1 MPGDDKPKLKALS
14 DIASIDITLEFNAI
28 LGKILE
34 NTCNTIGAHSGTIML
49 VDEDSG
55 KLSMVASYGLP
66 DNYIEMVYD
75 AAEKAGVS
83 ITSSPSGTVLKTGK
97 YYLVPNIYEEPKDKP
112 WYRISSDLGF
122 SSQIFTPMK
131 QGSKVVGLLNIYWE
145 KPRQFQDEDID
156 FVSIAAS
163 QASSVVQNARMCRR
177 LKTNL
182 MELNEYKEHLEEKV
196 KETSQKLFDSEQ
208 YLRTII
214 NSSFDVI
221 FVLDDKGRVEFANE
235 AFFSYHS
242 WSKEKL
248 IGKVFMEFFHDDM
261 REFMFERWHEMQ
273 NDIKI
278 PYETQLKTKNGF
290 IYLYVSHA
298 KTEIKGET
306 KYVVIIKDIS
316 DYKKLLLDLK
326 ESELYLRTVVNSS
339 FDGIFVIDNEGKFEY
354 GNESFVNI
362 LGWSKDELIGKG
374 FMEVIPED
382 MHGFMLRKWDEIQK
396 GIQIPYET
404 KIITKNGETRNLYVS
419 HAKTEMKGRAKYVVV
434 IKDITDYK
442 KLILELKES
451 EVKYRELFENAQD
464 PMYIHDTQGF
474 IKSMNDVGCRLLGC
488 TSREEVAGTHFSQW
502 LTPESFEYAQKTLI
516 QHITGQPV
524 EQPIVLEVVCKN
536 GEHKWAEIKNR
547 VIIEGGTITGIHGIA
562 RDITEK
568 KKLEQQL
575 KESYEKLMEAD
586 KLKTEF
592 ISNVTHELL
601 TPMTAIKGFTE
612 LIKDGTLGSINNEQ
626 VKGLDTIFRNAE
638 RLTNLINQL
647 LQAAHLEND
656 AAGMHYGQV
665 SMNDIISQAVV
676 DVQPQAVAKQIRI
689 INNAAQVPEIT
700 GDGEKLYG
708 VIVNLLVN
716 AVKFTPK
723 NGKITVNA
731 HDNRSSIHISISD
744 TGIGIPAG
752 ELSRIFDRFYQVDGS
767 ESRKYGGTGI
777 GLSLCRSV
785 VEKHNGTIRAES
797 NGVKGSTFHIEL
809 PKKQD

>member
-1 MPGDDKPKLKALS
+1 MPSDEKPKLKALA
-14 DIASIDITLEFNAI
+14 DIASIDITLEFNEI
-28 LGKILE
+28 LGKILKT
-34 NTCNTIGAHSGTIML
+34 TCDTISAHSGTIML

-66 DNYIEMVYD
+66 DNYIELVYE
-75 AAEKAGVS
+75 AANKAGVP
-83 ITSSPSGTVLKTGK
+83 ITSSPSGTVLKTGE
-97 YYLVPNIYEEPKDKP
+97 YYLVPNILEEPKDKP
-112 WYRISSDLGF
+112 WYGISRELGF
-122 SSQIFTPMK
+122 SSQVFTPMK
-131 QGSKVVGLLNIYWE
+131 HGTKVIGLLNVYWE
-145 KPRQFQDEDID
+145 KPREFPHDEID

-163 QASSVVQNARMCRR
+163 QASSVVQNARMCRNMKKS
-177 LKTNL
+177 LH
-182 MELNEYKEHLEEKV
+182 ELNEYKEHLEEKV
-196 KETSQKLFDSEQ
+196 KETSHKLYDSEQ

-235 AFFSYHS
+235 AFFSFHG

-248 IGKVFMEFFHDDM
+248 IGKVFMDFFHDDM
-261 REFMFERWHEMQ
+261 REFMLERWHEMQ

-278 PYETQLKTKNGF
+278 PYETKLKTKTGF
-290 IYLYVSHA
+290 RYLHVSHA
-298 KTEIKGET
+298 KTEIKGAT
-306 KYVVIIKDIS
+306 KYVLIIKDIS
-316 DYKKLLLDLK
+316 DYKKLVLDLK
-326 ESELYLRTVVNSS
+326 ESELYQRTVVNSS
-339 FDGIFVIDNEGKFEY
+339 FDGIFVVDDEGKFEY
-354 GNESFVNI
+354 GNKSFFNI
-362 LGWSKDELIGKG
+362 LGWHEDELIGG
-374 FMEVIPED
+374 NFMKVIPED
-382 MHGFMLRKWDEIQK
+382 MHEFMLGKWDEIQN
-396 GIQIPYET
+396 GIEIPYET
-404 KIITKNGETRNLYVS
+404 KIITKNGETRSLYVS
-419 HAKTEMKGRAKYVVV
+419 HSKTEMKGKAKYVVV

-442 KLILELKES
+442 KLILDLKES

-474 IKSMNDVGCRLLGC
+474 ITSMNDVGCRLLGC
-488 TSREEVAGTHFSQW
+488 DSRDEVAGTYFSQW

-516 QHITGQPV
+516 QHITGQQV
-524 EQPIVLEVVCKN
+524 EQPIVLEVVCRN

-547 VIIEGGTITGIHGIA
+547 VITDGGTITGIHGIA

-568 KKLEQQL
+568 KELEQQL

-601 TPMTAIKGFTE
+601 TPLTAIKGFTE

-626 VKGLDTIFRNAE
+626 VKGLDTIFRNSE

-647 LQAAHLEND
+647 LQAANLEND

-676 DVQPQAVAKQIRI
+676 DVQPQAGAKQIRI
-689 INNAAQVPEIT
+689 INNTAQVPEIT

-723 NGKITVNA
+723 KGKITVNA
-731 HDNRSSIHISISD
+731 RDNGSSIHISISD
-744 TGIGIPAG
+744 TGIGIPEG

-767 ESRKYGGTGI
+767 ESRKYGGAGI
-777 GLSLCRSV
+777 GLSLCRGV
-785 VEKHNGTIRAES
+785 VEKHNGTIMAES
-797 NGVKGSTFHIEL
+797 DGIKGSTFHIEL
-809 PKKQD
+809 PKKQE